1 MKPNSTIYRLARPGG
16 EYNRIRS
23 IVRREGFGVLHAMWP
38 TVVAER
44 GGRVVGVLATQRRDD
59 MILAG
64 PLAIEGSAN
73 PIMFIRL
80 VEAYENVLRAARIRS
95 YYFTVEKSNESQ
107 IARVKELGI
116 QQVEDAN
123 NYLIFKR
130 EL

>member
-1 MKPNSTIYRLARPGG
+1 MKPSSTLYRLARPGG
-16 EYNRIRS
+16 EWNRIRS
-23 IVRREGFGVLHAMWP
+23 LCRRGGMGVLHAMWP

-64 PLAIEGSAN
+64 PLAIEGGSN

-80 VEAYENVLRAARIRS
+80 VEAYENVLRAAHIRS
-95 YYFTVEKSNESQ
+95 YYFTVDKTNESQ
-107 IARVKELGI
+107 IARVQELGI
-116 QQVEDAN
+116 SQVEDAN